1 LHTVGRTRGSYETR
15 SLGEVNATIDD
26 VIHGKTRARI
36 VLEP

>member
-1 LHTVGRTRGSYETR
+1 MPRPDQGELRNQ
-15 SLGEVNATIDD
+15 SLGEVNAAIDD